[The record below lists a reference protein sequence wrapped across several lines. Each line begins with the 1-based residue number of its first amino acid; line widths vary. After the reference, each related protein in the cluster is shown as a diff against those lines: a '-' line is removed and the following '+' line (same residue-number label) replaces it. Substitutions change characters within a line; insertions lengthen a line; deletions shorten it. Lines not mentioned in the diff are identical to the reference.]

1 MLSAR
6 LVHLIES
13 HWEEIVSR
21 VIAQSRRELQ
31 LTETRALI
39 ESELREWGQVLLE
52 NLSHWLSKGSEEEVS
67 SRYEHIGKVRFD
79 EGVPLHVSVHLL
91 CILREKMLDFVGE
104 HIFSKSSLELYEEQ
118 ELQRRLSRFFDLLT
132 IHLVHGYEQAWKR
145 ASLVARR

>member
-13 HWEEIVSR
+13 HWEEIISR
-21 VIAQSRRELQ
+21 VVAQSRRELQ
-31 LTETRALI
+31 LTDTRALI
-39 ESELREWGQVLLE
+39 ESEMREWGQVLLE

-91 CILREKMLDFVGE
+91 CIMREKMLDFVDE

-118 ELQRRLSRFFDLLT
+118 ELQRRLGRFFDLLT
-132 IHLVHGYEQAWKR
+132 IHLVHGYERAWKR
-145 ASLVARR
+145 ATLIARP

>member
-31 LTETRALI
+31 LTETRALV
-39 ESELREWGQVLLE
+39 ESEMREWGRVLLE
-52 NLSHWLSKGSEEEVS
+52 NLSHWLAKGSEDEVS
-67 SRYEHIGKVRFD
+67 SRYEHIGKVRYE

-91 CILREKMLDFVGE
+91 CILREKMLDFVDE
-104 HIFSKSSLELYEEQ
+104 RIFSKSSLELYEEE
-118 ELQRRLSRFFDLLT
+118 ELHRRLGRFFDLLT
-132 IHLVHGYEQAWKR
+132 IHLVHGYEAAWKR
-145 ASLVARR
+145 ASMIARA